1 MEENYTNLWYLV
13 SYTIWIYATTIYYIY
28 HFLINKGKLG
38 CLDILKQKHVWLV
51 ETLIKN
57 MNLLHFM
64 TPNSK

>member
-1 MEENYTNLWYLV
+1 MVFSVIYYLDLCYNYIL
-13 SYTIWIYATTIYYIY
+13 YIY